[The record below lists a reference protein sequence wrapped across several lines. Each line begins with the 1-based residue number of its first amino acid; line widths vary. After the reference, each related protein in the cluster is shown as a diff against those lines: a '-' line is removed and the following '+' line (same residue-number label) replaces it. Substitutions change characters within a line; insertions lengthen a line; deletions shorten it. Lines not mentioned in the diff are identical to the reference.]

1 MLKATLGIIVAVVL
15 ALLAAGTVRAQL
27 PPVPTAVPTVVP
39 LPTVTPP
46 PLPPVPTV
54 PSVPPVPTPP
64 SAPSVPA
71 PSVPTPGGG
80 GGSGGSGGGSGG
92 STTSGGSGGGSAGSQ
107 PSSGGGGG
115 SSSGGNSSSSAS
127 GGGGSSS
134 GRSATRSTDA
144 RAGGRTARG
153 SGARGSRRSRE
164 ERRHHAAAQ
173 RDRRLRRLVLALPA
187 CVQRLSS
194 LQRRVLVQRAGV
206 GAGAP
211 RSRRSVARRLD
222 LSVRRVTRVEH
233 AGLRRLRTLERSDS
247 CGSTVVAP
255 SALTRGTF
263 GAGTVATAGLARRGG
278 GGGDGSDGGKSGGG
292 GGSGGGSDDNGGGQQ
307 GIGGDFATSHPADGG
322 SPGSAAAWLPIL
334 LAALAA
340 LSAGYLAVGGVRSL
354 RMRRQ

>member
-1 MLKATLGIIVAVVL
+1 V
-15 ALLAAGTVRAQL
+15 
-27 PPVPTAVPTVVP
+27 
-39 LPTVTPP
+39 
-46 PLPPVPTV
+46 
-54 PSVPPVPTPP
+54 
-64 SAPSVPA
+64 
-71 PSVPTPGGG
+71 
-80 GGSGGSGGGSGG
+80 
-92 STTSGGSGGGSAGSQ
+92 
-107 PSSGGGGG
+107 
-115 SSSGGNSSSSAS
+115 
-127 GGGGSSS
+127 
-134 GRSATRSTDA
+134 
-144 RAGGRTARG
+144 
-153 SGARGSRRSRE
+153 
-164 ERRHHAAAQ
+164 Q

-233 AGLRRLRTLERSDS
+233 AGLRRLRTLGRSDS
-247 CGSTVVAP
+247 CGSTVAAP
-255 SALTRGTF
+255 SELTRGTL

-278 GGGDGSDGGKSGGG
+278 GGGGGDGSGGGKSGGG

-307 GIGGDFATSHPADGG
+307 GIGGDFATSHPAGGG
-322 SPGSAAAWLPIL
+322 SPGSAAAWIPIL